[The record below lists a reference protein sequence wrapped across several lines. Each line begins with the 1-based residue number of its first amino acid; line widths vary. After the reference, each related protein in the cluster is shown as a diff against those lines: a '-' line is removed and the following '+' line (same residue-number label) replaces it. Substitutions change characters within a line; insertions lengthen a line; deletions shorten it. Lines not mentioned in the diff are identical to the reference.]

1 MSSITTTSICSA
13 TVFRLADYRVPS
25 SIAIFHLA
33 LHAETTPAAIFPPTL
48 AHIMS
53 SPHYTKLGV
62 HISADCTRLQR
73 YYSVPSHSYFEL
85 SHLYKS
91 VFLASTPEIIDRRS
105 VAMSAIVRDVYGLEI
120 AKEQNIRGSDW
131 SRKVDVDQI
140 EYAASDA
147 YAGLMLFHELDRLR
161 REAVPEVE
169 MPWFAEFKRR
179 LGPGKGRKTNV
190 AEVGKV
196 DVEEEVESD
205 GEEEA
210 TDVEGEELR
219 ASPTR
224 TRATTKDPKTKTPAE
239 KAAALERRRKWLR
252 ENFSRR

>member
-1 MSSITTTSICSA
+1 LLSQVTILT
-13 TVFRLADYRVPS
+13 LLLPS

-33 LHAETTPAAIFPPTL
+33 LHTESTPTTIFPPTL
-48 AHIMS
+48 ARIMS

-73 YYSVPSHSYFEL
+73 YYAVASHSYFEL

-91 VFLASTPEIIDRRS
+91 VFLASTPELIDRRS

-131 SRKVDVDQI
+131 SRKVDLQQI

-147 YAGLMLFHELDRLR
+147 YAGLMLFHELDRMR
-161 REAVPEVE
+161 REKVPEVE
-169 MPWFAEFKRR
+169 MPWFAEFKRKM
-179 LGPGKGRKTNV
+179 GPGKKGKAVV
-190 AEVGKV
+190 AEMEAEKANA
-196 DVEEEVESD
+196 EEEAE

-210 TDVEGEELR
+210 VDVEAEEVQ
-219 ASPTR
+219 ASPTKS
-224 TRATTKDPKTKTPAE
+224 RASGKDSKTPAE
-239 KAAALERRRKWLR
+239 KAAALERRGKWLQK
-252 ENFSRR
+252 NFSR

>member
-1 MSSITTTSICSA
+1 MLTLQLP
-13 TVFRLADYRVPS
+13 F

-33 LHAETTPAAIFPPTL
+33 LHSETTPATIFPPTL

-91 VFLASTPEIIDRRS
+91 VFLAATPELINRKS

-131 SRKVDVDQI
+131 SKKVDVEQI
-140 EYAASDA
+140 DYAATDA
-147 YAGLMLFHELDRLR
+147 YAGLMLFHELDRMR

-179 LGPGKGRKTNV
+179 LGLGKARKVNV
-190 AEVGKV
+190 ADASKV
-196 DVEEEVESD
+196 DVEEEGE

-210 TDVEGEELR
+210 VDVEAQELPEPQ
-219 ASPTR
+219 ASASKTR
-224 TRATTKDPKTKTPAE
+224 RTTKDPKTPAE
-239 KAAALERRRKWLR
+239 KAAALERRRKWQR

>member
-1 MSSITTTSICSA
+1 MITISTYAAVPSHHANAPT
-13 TVFRLADYRVPS
+13 PS

-33 LHAETTPAAIFPPTL
+33 LHSELTPSTIFSPTL

-73 YYSVPSHSYFEL
+73 YYNVSSHSYLEL

-91 VFLASTPEIIDRRS
+91 VFLASTPELIDRRS

-131 SRKVDVDQI
+131 SKKVDVEQI

-147 YAGLMLFHELDRLR
+147 YAGLMLFHELDRMR
-161 REAVPEVE
+161 RETVPEVE
-169 MPWFAEFKRR
+169 MPWFAEFKMR
-179 LGPGKGRKTNV
+179 LGPAKARKTNLSG
-190 AEVGKV
+190 VGKA
-196 DVEEEVESD
+196 DVQEESEVD

-210 TDVEGEELR
+210 VDVEAVDLQ

-224 TRATTKDPKTKTPAE
+224 TRAPTKDSKTPAE
-239 KAAALERRRKWLR
+239 KAAALERRRKWLQK
-252 ENFSRR
+252 NFPR

>member
-1 MSSITTTSICSA
+1 
-13 TVFRLADYRVPS
+13 
-25 SIAIFHLA
+25 
-33 LHAETTPAAIFPPTL
+33 
-48 AHIMS
+48 MS

-73 YYSVPSHSYFEL
+73 YYNVPSHSYFEL

-91 VFLASTPEIIDRRS
+91 VFLASTPELMNRRS

-147 YAGLMLFHELDRLR
+147 YAGLMLFHELDRMR

-190 AEVGKV
+190 VEVGKV
-196 DVEEEVESD
+196 DDGEEAESD

-210 TDVEGEELR
+210 VDVEAEELR
-219 ASPTR
+219 ASLTK
-224 TRATTKDPKTKTPAE
+224 TRATTKDPKTSAE
-239 KAAALERRRKWLR
+239 KAAALERRRKWLQ